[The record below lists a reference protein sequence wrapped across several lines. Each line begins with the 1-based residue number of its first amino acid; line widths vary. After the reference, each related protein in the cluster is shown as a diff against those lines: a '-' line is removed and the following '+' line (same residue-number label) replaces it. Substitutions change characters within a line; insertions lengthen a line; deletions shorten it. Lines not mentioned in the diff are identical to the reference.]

1 MAKYFDVH
9 PDNPQPRTI
18 AQVADSIRAD
28 ALIAYPTDSCY
39 ALGCRLG
46 SRDGIERIR
55 TIRHLDDRH
64 HFTLVCQDFAQLGQF
79 VRVDNDVFRAIKAST
94 PGSYTF
100 ILPATKEVPRM
111 LQHPKKK
118 TVGVRIPDHVVTQAL
133 LSELGEPLLSST
145 LLLPDEDEPMTQ
157 GWEIKDR
164 LDHVLDAVVDSGDCG
179 TEPTTV
185 INFSEGEAEIVRRG
199 PGTSAGSNDGVGG
212 GAGGLTAGRMARATM
227 TRTGRDRPVGPTR
240 RFTAEYASTQRGS
253 PPMTSVQGTAV
264 DIPTED
270 GVADAYVA
278 HAADGGP
285 RPGVLLYQDAFGL
298 RPHLTSMADRI
309 AEAGYTVLVPNV
321 FYRHGRSPVVELP
334 EFIDPEARP
343 EIWGRSGR

>member
-1 MAKYFDVH
+1 MAKYYDVH

-18 AQVADSIRAD
+18 SQVAAAIRSD

-46 SRDGIERIR
+46 SKDGIDRIR
-55 TIRHLDDRH
+55 AIRELDDRH

-79 VRVDNDVFRAIKAST
+79 VRVDKDVFRAIKAST

-133 LSELGEPLLSST
+133 LAELGDPLLSST
-145 LLLPDEDEPMTQ
+145 LLLPGEDEPMTQ

-164 LDHVLDAVVDSGDCG
+164 LDHVVDGVLDSGECG

-185 INFSEGEAEIVRRG
+185 IDFSEGEAEIVRY
-199 PGTSAGSNDGVGG
+199 
-212 GAGGLTAGRMARATM
+212 GAGDAS
-227 TRTGRDRPVGPTR
+227 
-240 RFTAEYASTQRGS
+240 RFE
-253 PPMTSVQGTAV
+253 
-264 DIPTED
+264 
-270 GVADAYVA
+270 
-278 HAADGGP
+278 
-285 RPGVLLYQDAFGL
+285 
-298 RPHLTSMADRI
+298 
-309 AEAGYTVLVPNV
+309 
-321 FYRHGRSPVVELP
+321 
-334 EFIDPEARP
+334 
-343 EIWGRSGR
+343 